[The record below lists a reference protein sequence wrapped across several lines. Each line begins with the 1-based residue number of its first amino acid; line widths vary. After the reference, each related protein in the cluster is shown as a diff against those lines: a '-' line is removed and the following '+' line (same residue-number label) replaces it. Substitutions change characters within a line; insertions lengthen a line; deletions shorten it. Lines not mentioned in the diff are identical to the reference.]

1 MQNKYRV
8 TQKNLFSVPDGK
20 YSLGDNLLLRV
31 RGSSRIFFFRF
42 YRNHR
47 SHELSLGSVKF
58 LSIADA
64 RNKVIELKSKLF
76 QGENI
81 LVSKQESDFVL
92 FEDIYEEAIQG
103 IARTKKWTNE
113 KHAAQWIST
122 IKTYAVPIIGRY
134 FVNDITRDDIF
145 RVLSPIWESKTE
157 TASRVRGR
165 LENIFEYLKVK
176 GLYTHDNP
184 AMWKNG
190 LSVLLPPVKKIM
202 NVKHQEAMT
211 FEEARNVASLFY
223 KSDSIS
229 HKAVLFGILTASR
242 ANEFQNASWDEI
254 DFNTKTWVHN
264 RRKDKKKY
272 PHRVPLSD
280 QCIQLL
286 KSISR
291 GNGGYIFHN
300 AHGSPLALD
309 TFRKILQD
317 KVKRKVT
324 MHGCRSTFRDWC
336 AENGFDRIL
345 SEKSLMHATGN
356 EVEEAYQRSDL
367 LEQRRPLMQ
376 AWADALTQ
384 FSNND

>member
-1 MQNKYRV
+1 MQTKPRV
-8 TQKNLFSVPDGK
+8 TQKNILSVPDGK

-42 YRNHR
+42 YKNRR
-47 SHELSLGSVKF
+47 SHEVSLGSVRF
-58 LSIADA
+58 LSIMDA

-81 LVSKQESDFVL
+81 LVKKAGSDLVL
-92 FEDIYEEAIQG
+92 FEDVYEEAIQG

-122 IKTYAVPIIGRY
+122 IKTYAVPVIGRY
-134 FVNDITRDDIF
+134 SVNDITRDDIF
-145 RVLSPIWESKTE
+145 RVLSPIWETKTE

-165 LENIFEYLKVK
+165 LENIFEFLKVK
-176 GLYTHDNP
+176 GLYTNDNP

-190 LSVLLPPVKKIM
+190 LSVLLPPAKKIST
-202 NVKHQEAMT
+202 VTHQEAMT
-211 FEEARNVASLFY
+211 LDEARKVAGLFY
-223 KSDSIS
+223 HSQAIS
-229 HKAVLFGILTASR
+229 HKAILFGILTASR
-242 ANEFQNASWDEI
+242 ANEFQKAAWSEI
-254 DFNTKTWVHN
+254 DFEAKTWIHN

-280 QCIQLL
+280 QCIKLL
-286 KSISR
+286 QSIPHDD
-291 GNGGYIFHN
+291 GYIFKN
-300 AHGSPLALD
+300 AHGSTLALD

-317 KVKRKVT
+317 NVKRKVT

-336 AENGFDRIL
+336 AENGIDRIL

-367 LEQRRPLMQ
+367 LELRRPVMQ
-376 AWADALTQ
+376 AWADALLE
-384 FSNND
+384 